1 MLERVL
7 AVGMAVGCVGEGI
20 SFGLAMGCVG
30 EGISCGNGDGVYW
43 TGY

>member
-7 AVGMAVGCVGEGI
+7 AVGM
-20 SFGLAMGCVG
+20 AMGCVG
-30 EGISCGNGDGVYW
+30 EGISCGYGDGVYW